1 MSSAG
6 NVFFAIFATIAVLS
20 AFGTIAS
27 KTPIRAAL
35 SLLAH
40 ILSLAAIYLT
50 LHAHLLAAMQ
60 LIVYAGAV
68 VVLFVFVI
76 MLIGPTQEPPSRGLR
91 GATPRL
97 LSIFFM
103 AAVTLGIA
111 SAVGVYM
118 PDAPELTGCAPGVIE
133 CTQFGGVRG
142 IAQVLYRDMVVP
154 FELVSILLLV
164 AILGAIVV
172 ARGRTVREQQRLKA
186 ERGARDADD
195 DAQRARE
202 RQLAQEVAAHGGHG

>member
-1 MSSAG
+1 VSSAG
-6 NVFFAIFATIAVLS
+6 NIFFALFASLAVLS

-50 LHAHLLAAMQ
+50 LHAHLLAAIQ

-76 MLIGPTQEPPSRGLR
+76 MVIGPTQEPRSYGLK

-97 LSIFFM
+97 LSMFFM

-111 SAVGVYM
+111 SAVGVYT
-118 PDAPELTGCAPGVIE
+118 PELPEIAGCPEGITE
-133 CTQFGGVRG
+133 CGQFGGVRG
-142 IAQVLYRDMVVP
+142 MARVLYRDMVVP
-154 FELVSILLLV
+154 FELISVLLLV

-172 ARGRTVREQQRLKA
+172 ARGRTVREAQRLKT
-186 ERGARDADD
+186 ERARDAD

-202 RQLAQEVAAHGGHG
+202 QQLAREVAAHGGQ

>member
-6 NVFFAIFATIAVLS
+6 NIFFALFATIAVLS

-27 KTPIRAAL
+27 KTPIRSAL
-35 SLLAH
+35 SLLGH

-76 MLIGPTQEPPSRGLR
+76 MVIGPMQEPHVVGMR

-111 SAVGVYM
+111 SAVGVYT
-118 PDAPELTGCAPGVIE
+118 PEIPELAGCPQGITE
-133 CTQFGGVRG
+133 CGQFGGVRG
-142 IAQVLYRDMVVP
+142 IGRVLYRDMVVP

-172 ARGRTVREQQRLKA
+172 ARGRTVREAQKLKA
-186 ERGARDADD
+186 ERNARDADD
-195 DAQRARE
+195 NAQRARE
-202 RQLAQEVAAHGGHG
+202 QQLAQEVAAHGGH